1 MSSHNSL
8 SRYPSPAQ
16 AWTTVSILSFTY
28 MFSFIDRQILVLL
41 IEPIKADLQ
50 ISDTQVSLL
59 SGLAFAIIYTLSGIP
74 MGRAADSWVR
84 KYVIIFGVAMW
95 SLLTMACGF
104 ARTFTHL
111 FLARM
116 GVGFGEAA
124 LTPTAYAM
132 MPDLFAPNKLA
143 KGMSV
148 FALGSSMGAGI
159 SLLFGGLVIGLVTKM
174 GPVSLP
180 LMGEIQPWQLVLL
193 TVGAASLLMIIP
205 LSLMPEPKR
214 QDKSAEKDQSDLKT
228 TLAYLRDHRAFY
240 AYFFVGIAL
249 YALFIYGIMTWL
261 PSYFIRVHHW
271 QAAET
276 GITLGALTIV
286 PSIIGTLSAGWLS
299 DYLYGKGYRS
309 APMYMAIIAL
319 VLSVP
324 MTLVIVYVPLMTVK
338 LVTLVL
344 LFFTLTVLGVI
355 PPTITQMV
363 TPARIRGQ
371 VSAFY
376 LLIVNLVGIGGGPTV
391 IALMTDRVFEDEF
404 AVGHSIAIVAL
415 LTCSMGALLLW
426 FAVAPFKRQLDQ
438 VGGNYQV
445 EPQKNHI
452 EQSSS
457 TERDALALIKNYET

>member
-1 MSSHNSL
+1 MNANSSP
-8 SRYPSPAQ
+8 SRYPSPTQ

-59 SGLAFAIIYTLSGIP
+59 TGFAFAIIYTLSGIP
-74 MGRAADSWVR
+74 MGRAADGWVR
-84 KYVIIFGVAMW
+84 KYVIIFGVAVW

-104 ARTFTHL
+104 ARTFAHL
-111 FLARM
+111 FFARM

-132 MPDLFAPNKLA
+132 MPDLFPPNKLA

-148 FALGSSMGAGI
+148 FALGSSMGAGL
-159 SLLFGGLVIGLVTKM
+159 SLLFGGMVIGLATKM
-174 GPVSLP
+174 GPISLP
-180 LMGEIQPWQLVLL
+180 LIGDIQPWQLVLL

-214 QDKSAEKDQSDLKT
+214 QDANVEKKQSDLKT
-228 TLAYLRDHRAFY
+228 TLTYLRDHRAFY
-240 AYFFVGIAL
+240 GYFFVGIAL

-261 PSYFIRVHHW
+261 PSYFIRVHQW

-276 GITLGALTIV
+276 GIILGTLTIV

-299 DYLYGKGYRS
+299 DYLYAKGYRG
-309 APMYMAIIAL
+309 APLYMAITAL
-319 VLSVP
+319 VLSIP
-324 MTLVIVYVPLMTVK
+324 MTLVIIYVPLMTAK
-338 LVTLVL
+338 LITLVL

-355 PPTITQMV
+355 PPTVTQMV
-363 TPARIRGQ
+363 TSARIRGQ

-391 IALMTDRVFEDEF
+391 IALITDRVFQNEL
-404 AVGHSIAIVAL
+404 ALGHSIAIVAV
-415 LTCSMGALLLW
+415 LTCGVGAVLLW
-426 FAVAPFKRQLDQ
+426 LSVAPFKQQLDQ
-438 VGGNYQV
+438 VDGDCRG
-445 EPQKNHI
+445 EPQKSHS
-452 EQSSS
+452 EQSPS
-457 TERDALALIKNYET
+457 TELDTLTLIKSYET